1 MKRIVGEKRKE
12 KKTPQRRGGGGWFV
26 DRNTVVIGGGGGG
39 GGCLYINCVHAAKKV
54 KREREREGK
63 KKKSLKRELKWDAAL
78 VVCSSSWIFFYKIF
92 HVWICLYNVANNG
105 FFSHGAEL
113 LSSVCIYI

>member
-12 KKTPQRRGGGGWFV
+12 MKTPQRRGGGGWFA

-54 KREREREGK
+54 KRERERGK
-63 KKKSLKRELKWDAAL
+63 KKTIVLKES
-78 VVCSSSWIFFYKIF
+78 CSFSSM
-92 HVWICLYNVANNG
+92 
-105 FFSHGAEL
+105 
-113 LSSVCIYI
+113 